1 MRIRSVSLLVACTLC
16 IQAPILNCEA
26 ARALVVKG
34 AGQAEVVSD
43 SLVQANT
50 AFWKRDFASA
60 KTYVLSML
68 ESTKESEANR
78 EKLARVW
85 ANLAICDAQLENWV
99 DARKEAQKASE
110 LAKEDS
116 VTKCDA
122 LAVIAHSEVVS
133 RMFDKAGEAYKQAIT
148 IGIKNLGE
156 WNTDLACLYEGLGAC
171 YFREGQFALARDA
184 YKKVSQLDY
193 LRFGVDSSETGWSFL
208 SLSNVLDKLNESEL
222 SNAVYRNALFNFR
235 HQNELRILEEAD
247 PQPEEKEQLHATLIK
262 QVHGISGYQDRSRGL
277 DYIKADIPAEVLANV
292 TYRPHDFDNWFQ
304 VRVGR
309 ETSPGLAFVDPR
321 KDLKAIIITV
331 HGLGLSR
338 NAFTPFAKRICHQ
351 GFAVISFDVRGF
363 GSYRNDEIYQRADF
377 NGVISDLRRILTN
390 TRRDFPDTPIFI
402 LGESMGGAIALRMA
416 AVAPELVDGV
426 ISSVPSGS
434 RYQDTSTKVGVA
446 VKLLKNKNQQFN
458 IGKRI
463 INQATN
469 DPDIRMAWEDDP
481 LARMN
486 LSPAELM
493 AFQRFMDENSKYAE
507 KITNIPVIIFQG
519 YSDQLVKPMS
529 TLALY
534 QAIPTK
540 DKDLLFVGHAE
551 HLIFEE
557 GQFDQDIVDG
567 LSAWINKH
575 IEKSAKQRS

>member
-1 MRIRSVSLLVACTLC
+1 
-16 IQAPILNCEA
+16 
-26 ARALVVKG
+26 
-34 AGQAEVVSD
+34 
-43 SLVQANT
+43 
-50 AFWKRDFASA
+50 
-60 KTYVLSML
+60 ML

-85 ANLAICDAQLENWV
+85 ANLAICDAQLENWA

-116 VTKCDA
+116 LTKCDA
-122 LAVIAHSEVVS
+122 LAIIAHSEVVS
-133 RMFDKAGEAYKQAIT
+133 RKFDKAGEAYKQAIT
-148 IGIKNLGE
+148 IGIKNLSE

-193 LRFGVDSSETGWSFL
+193 LRFGADSTETGWSFL

-222 SNAVYRNALFNFR
+222 STAVYRNALWNFR

-262 QVHGISGYQDRSRGL
+262 QVHGTSGYQDRSRGL

-292 TYRPHDFDNWFQ
+292 TSRPHDFDNWFQ

-321 KDLKAIIITV
+321 KELKAILITV
-331 HGLGLSR
+331 HGLGLSH

-390 TRRDFPDTPIFI
+390 TRSDFPDTPIFI

-463 INQATN
+463 INKATN
-469 DPDIRMAWEDDP
+469 DPEIRMAWEDDP